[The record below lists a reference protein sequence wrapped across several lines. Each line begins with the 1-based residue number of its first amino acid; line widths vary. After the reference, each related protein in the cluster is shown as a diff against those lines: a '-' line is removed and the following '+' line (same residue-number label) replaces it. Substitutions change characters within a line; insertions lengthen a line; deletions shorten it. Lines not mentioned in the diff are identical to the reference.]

1 MPASSP
7 VPRPIEAC
15 KRTGGRYSAG
25 STFRTEPPACQFS
38 LTLYVKG
45 MRTPWVLGGL
55 EADAAYVGLSFSIDR
70 SAEKGKHVVL
80 GCSHI

>member
-1 MPASSP
+1 
-7 VPRPIEAC
+7 
-15 KRTGGRYSAG
+15 
-25 STFRTEPPACQFS
+25 
-38 LTLYVKG
+38 